1 MKEIY
6 ELSPRKRWRL
16 ILLLFSV
23 MFVLLASGMIE
34 NYNLQRVN
42 EDVSSLY
49 ADRLIPASQ
58 IYYITEYLFEKRV
71 ILESIQDPEQVD
83 ENTLIDQLRDKN
95 DELDSLTTDYYQT
108 YLVKDEAEHVQAFD
122 KNLRN
127 YLQIEAQMI
136 KLLEEGLT
144 GEALGLYEEKG
155 ISAFRAVISELNILA
170 DVQLRVGQELL
181 QSSRNE
187 LGYNKLLY
195 YLRVLVIIAVGVS
208 ILVIIRT
215 SQMMHQ
221 PDQNF
226 RLN

>member
-1 MKEIY
+1 
-6 ELSPRKRWRL
+6 
-16 ILLLFSV
+16 
-23 MFVLLASGMIE
+23 MFILLASGMIE
-34 NYNLQRVN
+34 NYNLQRIN

-71 ILESIQDPEQVD
+71 ILESIEKPQQINEQ
-83 ENTLIDQLRDKN
+83 ELISRLQDKN
-95 DELDSLTTDYYQT
+95 DELDSLTTEYYQT
-108 YLVKDEAEHVQAFD
+108 YLVKDEAEHVEAFD
-122 KNLRN
+122 RDLKS
-127 YLQIEAQMI
+127 YLEIEAEMI
-136 KLLEEGLT
+136 ALLNKGQSEQALQLYDREGIT
-144 GEALGLYEEKG
+144 
-155 ISAFRAVISELNILA
+155 AFRSVIRELNILA

-181 QSSRNE
+181 QSSRDE
-187 LGYNKLLY
+187 LGFNKLLY

-226 RLN
+226 RMN